1 MRHLGLEPKNLNRID
16 IWNLRGKSVPMDKLA
31 PMLIRRALKG
41 NFIAV
46 VIDPI
51 YKVITGDE
59 NSADQM
65 AHFCNQFDKVCTEI
79 GCAVIYCHHH
89 SKGAQGGKKS
99 MDRVSG
105 SGVFARDPDA
115 LLDLTRLE
123 ISDDLMKQQKDERT
137 CKICKDWIGRFNKI
151 SEVCSQ
157 DDLVMSN
164 NMIDIARKTLPEQS
178 FKLMMSDVARAEK
191 TVKGMSAWRIEGT
204 LREFPAFDALNLWFD
219 YPIHKSDATGVLKD
233 CNFEGDFNIKGSPY
247 KKNFSK
253 KKSESERKK
262 ERSESIMT
270 AFTAEENN
278 GQADINDIATYL
290 GVTEKTVR
298 NRLKEHGGFWI
309 DGGKTGLREKEK
321 VE

>member
-1 MRHLGLEPKNLNRID
+1 
-16 IWNLRGKSVPMDKLA
+16 
-31 PMLIRRALKG
+31 
-41 NFIAV
+41 
-46 VIDPI
+46 
-51 YKVITGDE
+51 
-59 NSADQM
+59 
-65 AHFCNQFDKVCTEI
+65 
-79 GCAVIYCHHH
+79 
-89 SKGAQGGKKS
+89 
-99 MDRVSG
+99 
-105 SGVFARDPDA
+105 
-115 LLDLTRLE
+115 
-123 ISDDLMKQQKDERT
+123 
-137 CKICKDWIGRFNKI
+137 
-151 SEVCSQ
+151 
-157 DDLVMSN
+157 MSN

-178 FKLMMSDVARAEK
+178 FKLMMSDVASAEK

-219 YPIHKSDATGVLKD
+219 YPIHKSDTTGVLKD
-233 CNFEGDFNIKGSPY
+233 CNFEGDFNPPY
-247 KKNFSK
+247 KKNFGK

-309 DGGKTGLREKEK
+309 DGGKTGLRKKEK

>member
-1 MRHLGLEPKNLNRID
+1 
-16 IWNLRGKSVPMDKLA
+16 
-31 PMLIRRALKG
+31 
-41 NFIAV
+41 
-46 VIDPI
+46 
-51 YKVITGDE
+51 
-59 NSADQM
+59 
-65 AHFCNQFDKVCTEI
+65 
-79 GCAVIYCHHH
+79 
-89 SKGAQGGKKS
+89 

-123 ISDDLMKQQKDERT
+123 ISDNLMKQQKDERT

-157 DDLVMSN
+157 DDLVMAN

-219 YPIHKSDATGVLKD
+219 YPIHKLDTTGVLKD
-233 CNFEGDFNIKGSPY
+233 CNFEGDFNPPY

-253 KKSESERKK
+253 KNTKSERKK
-262 ERSESIMT
+262 ERSESLMT